1 MSKKKAIPFARVSAA
16 SLLGTLLL
24 APTVHAFETTGYFRA
39 GLGDSSGRDS
49 MRCFKLQGAQSKYRL
64 GNECEQYG
72 EFAAKQD
79 VLTLDDG
86 SAVGVYGM
94 ASLNNRYDRTPT
106 FHGDNGEIRMPQ
118 AYAYWNNIAALNGGN
133 LWAGRRYYKRNDIHI
148 SDFFYWNQS
157 ATGGGIEDVNIGGLK
172 YSLAFSR
179 KDNQNQKDFQNRYD
193 FNVAGFNTN
202 PNGSLEIGVSYLDKP
217 TNQPNANSGVA
228 VTLQHKQANF
238 MGWGGV
244 NTFAVQRGQGPGT
257 ALGSTGDPT
266 LSSADVSYRVVDFF
280 DWQIS
285 RYWGGQVAAVYQKD
299 KRPNGND
306 LRWTSL
312 GGRLVYGINDQFKF
326 STELGHDQVEAPGG
340 TRKLTKLT
348 LAPTWSPKGP
358 EFKTRPEF
366 RLFYTYAV
374 WNRAAQN
381 AADQFDPG
389 SALSSTGTFG
399 SDLHGSNIGF
409 QVEQWW

>member
-1 MSKKKAIPFARVSAA
+1 MNKKKAMPLARVSVA
-16 SLLGTLLL
+16 SLMSTLLL
-24 APTVHAFETTGYFRA
+24 IPSAHALETIGYFRT
-39 GLGDSSGRDS
+39 GLGDSSGSDS

-72 EFAAKQD
+72 ELALKQD
-79 VLTLDDG
+79 VLTLNDG

-94 ASLNNRYDRTPT
+94 GSFFNRYDRTPT
-106 FHGDNGEIRMPQ
+106 FNGDNGEIRAVQ

-148 SDFFYWNQS
+148 SDFYWNQS

-179 KDNQNQKDFQNRYD
+179 KDNQNQKDFQNRLD

-285 RYWGGQVAAVYQKD
+285 RYWGGQIAAVYQKD
-299 KRPNGND
+299 ERPNGND

-312 GGRLVYGINDQFKF
+312 GGRLVYGITDQFKF
-326 STELGHDQVEAPGG
+326 STELGHDQVQAPGG

-366 RLFYTYAV
+366 RLFYTYAA
-374 WNRAAQN
+374 WNRAAQQ
-381 AADQFDPG
+381 AADDFDAG

-399 SDLHGSNIGF
+399 NDLHGSNIGF
-409 QVEQWW
+409 QIEQWW